1 MGFGDFLESVAKIT
15 GEVAVGV
22 AVGAGKLAF
31 IAGKTA
37 LEGADKLYTAGKED
51 YDKLEEITRIN
62 NLCQEML
69 KNFNSEK
76 EKFDR
81 DFEREHSEYLNL
93 MKKVKSQFETF
104 SMIRHLEENNRFN
117 TNHRVS
123 IGKNLNNLSNEMD
136 NDFVPS
142 NVVEYEKGVV
152 AGAATGV
159 GAVGLMTA
167 IGSAGTG
174 VALSSLTGT
183 AYIHA
188 TLAAMGGGTLAHGGL
203 GMLGGVAVLGAAF
216 LVPAVAVT
224 AYFTDKQIQKAYEE
238 AKAREKKSA
247 DFERESKLLLKNC
260 KIGLN
265 IFRRINMEIYAFSEF
280 FDELLN
286 MSFATSAIQ
295 KSENY
300 FQILN
305 NAFENLLS
313 YTKLSLVDAEGKFND
328 KIVSELESTKAQS
341 DKCRNDFYGYI
352 SNLSP
357 THQELIN
364 ELKNQKLINDKLQT
378 EIQWQKDNQP
388 QNYIVRNQT
397 IRNEFNKALREA
409 TEELDIISSWMT
421 FRVVNVVMQNAFER
435 LLQRGVVIKILY
447 GIGDMSPDT
456 SNERNRKTLG
466 VAEHLQRIFC
476 DYPNFRMKC
485 TNTHEKLFICDE
497 KFYVS
502 SSLNILSFRADYTG
516 NDVREESGE
525 ASNNVKL
532 IREYRKSLFDF

>member
-15 GEVAVGV
+15 GEV

-62 NLCQEML
+62 NLCQAML

-76 EKFDR
+76 AKFDR

-104 SMIRHLEENNRFN
+104 YMIRHLEENNRFN

-364 ELKNQKLINDKLQT
+364 ELKNQKLINDKLHT
-378 EIQWQKDNQP
+378 EIQWHKDNQP

-447 GIGDMSPDT
+447 GIGDMSPNT
-456 SNERNRKTLG
+456 SDKRNRKTLG

-516 NDVREESGE
+516 NDAREESGE
-525 ASNNVKL
+525 ASNNIKL